1 MIKVNKTQTMLYLFD
16 SLNIRGSEITILPD
30 AIQLNLNYQ
39 QLMYAINATEADL
52 QYIYGDSDEWK
63 ELTGL
68 TPNKFQQ

>member
-1 MIKVNKTQTMLYLFD
+1 MIKVSKTQTMLYLLD
-16 SLNIRGSEITILPD
+16 SLNIRGNEVTILPD

-39 QLMYAINATEADL
+39 QLMYAINATEYDL
-52 QYIYGDSDEWK
+52 QYVYGNTDEWK